1 MREPAPR
8 RGLLLCR
15 RLLWLGAALAAA
27 AVLLLAARLTPD
39 PLGHGT
45 HTQLGLPPCGF
56 RWLTDLPCPACGM
69 TTAFAHG
76 IRGNLVRSAVANPV
90 GFVLFV
96 LACLL
101 VPFGLWAALRGW
113 SLDVLIDRFSLHH
126 WALLLAGSA
135 CLVWLGRIA
144 AAL

>member
-1 MREPAPR
+1 MSERAARP
-8 RGLLLCR
+8 GLLLCR
-15 RLLWLGAALAAA
+15 RLLWLGAVLAAV

-56 RWLTDLPCPACGM
+56 LWITDLPCPACGM

-76 IRGNLVRSAVANPV
+76 VRGSLTQATVANPV
-90 GFVLFV
+90 GFVLFLLV
-96 LACLL
+96 CLL
-101 VPFGLWAALRGW
+101 IPFGLWAAVRGW
-113 SLDVLIDRFSLHH
+113 SFDLLIDRFSLHR
-126 WALLLAGSA
+126 WALLLAGCA
-135 CLVWLGRIA
+135 CMVWLGRIA